1 MKTKSKKS
9 KPIPQ
14 FKAVEACRAIKEKIS
29 LEIVDMD
36 FVQIKAYLQQG
47 SEKLYAELGKNVPK
61 TASML
66 TSQ

>member
-29 LEIVDMD
+29 SEIADMD
-36 FVQIKAYLQQG
+36 FTQIKAYLQQG
-47 SEKLYAELGKNVPK
+47 SEKLYVELGKNVPQ
-61 TASML
+61 TAAIL
-66 TSQ
+66 TQQ